1 MLVGKALLTPL
12 VVGCW
17 ANFGTTGADTHSLK
31 LIHASDGRTVVQ
43 DTFAES
49 KLSPLGGLDVR
60 CSPPHRRCRAG
71 GAVCFLIDQA
81 EAERAFQLAE
91 RLGGVRDGRNA
102 LVGWAVLF
110 EG

>member
-17 ANFGTTGADTHSLK
+17 ANFGTTGAETHSLK

-49 KLSPLGGLDVR
+49 KLSPLGGLDV
-60 CSPPHRRCRAG
+60 CYSPPHRRCRARG
-71 GAVCFLIDQA
+71 SACFLIDQA

-91 RLGGVRDGRNA
+91 RLASISDGRNA
-102 LVGWAVLF
+102 LVG
-110 EG
+110 